1 MNMIN
6 IIMGKKG
13 TGKTKYLVDHV
24 NTAIKEEQGSLVF
37 IGKDNRLKFDLKP
50 NVRYIVTEEFDI
62 NNYDEFYGFVSG
74 IIANNFDTSNVFIDS
89 IWKIVE
95 AGEEG
100 FEKFVAA
107 VAKLEAKWNVNFTIA
122 ISADK
127 EIAPEYIKKYLVE
140 L

>member
-37 IGKDNRLKFDLKP
+37 IGKDDRLKFDLKP
-50 NVRYIVTEEFDI
+50 NVRYIVTEEFNID
-62 NNYDEFYGFVSG
+62 NYDELYGFISG

-95 AGEEG
+95 SEKEG
-100 FEKFVAA
+100 FDKFISAI
-107 VAKLEAKWNVNFTIA
+107 AKIEEKWNVNFTIA
-122 ISADK
+122 ISAEK
-127 EIAPEYIKKYLVE
+127 ELAPDYIKDYLVE

>member
-37 IGKDNRLKFDLKP
+37 IGKDDRLKFDLKP
-50 NVRYIVTEEFDI
+50 DVRYIVTEEFNI
-62 NNYDEFYGFVSG
+62 ENYDEFYGFISG
-74 IIANNFDTSNVFIDS
+74 IIANNFDTSNVFVDS

-100 FEKFVAA
+100 FDKFIAAIEKLA
-107 VAKLEAKWNVNFTIA
+107 EKWNVNFTIA
-122 ISADK
+122 ISEDK
-127 EIAPEYIKKYLVE
+127 DLAPEYAKKYMVE

>member
-74 IIANNFDTSNVFIDS
+74 IIANNFDTSNVFS
-89 IWKIVE
+89 TLL
-95 AGEEG
+95 
-100 FEKFVAA
+100 F
-107 VAKLEAKWNVNFTIA
+107 
-122 ISADK
+122 
-127 EIAPEYIKKYLVE
+127 
-140 L
+140 